1 MPKCHCLQDASP
13 VSAAHDKVGYGCSAQ
28 LTSLLPA
35 WRVRRLGSVGCLHFC
50 SGTLRTCSM
59 PGLSGFSSG
68 RVSTCSGTSLQ
79 PARGMSSQWRST
91 VRARCSSVCFF

>member
-1 MPKCHCLQDASP
+1 MPKCHHLQDASLA
-13 VSAAHDKVGYGCSAQ
+13 SAAHDEVGYGWSAQ

-35 WRVRRLGSVGCLHFC
+35 WRLCSVGCLHFC

-79 PARGMSSQWRST
+79 PARGMSSQ
-91 VRARCSSVCFF
+91 